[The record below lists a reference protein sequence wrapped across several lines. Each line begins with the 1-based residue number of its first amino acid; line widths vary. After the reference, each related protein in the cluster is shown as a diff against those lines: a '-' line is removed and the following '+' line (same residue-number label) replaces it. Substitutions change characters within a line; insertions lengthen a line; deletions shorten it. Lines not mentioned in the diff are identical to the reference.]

1 MSFDIKP
8 AGHEF
13 GYGRAPF
20 PFVMVDG
27 ASAMATFNGLRE
39 GWQDASPVIWG
50 DSEEASR
57 LFELHDEAPDDTV
70 RSVLAETKGKTAAAL
85 MDAHDAA
92 HKASLAAWYSKR
104 GEAAPQT
111 QSEEA
116 PRGEWPDDVFPYQ
129 VPLSLIDVAT
139 GRPKEQVL
147 IGLIPTARAWEI
159 PAYHA
164 FGNWNACP
172 SPAIHVA
179 LAREWAERYGAR
191 LIANTSS
198 VIEFEVERPITS
210 RSDALSLA
218 ELQYRYCNDIV
229 LQGMGTLEGLAASLI
244 GAKYWYFWWD

>member
-8 AGHEF
+8 AGHAF
-13 GYGRAPF
+13 GYGHAPF
-20 PFVMVDG
+20 PFVMADG
-27 ASAMATFNGLRE
+27 ASAMATFKGLRE

-50 DSEEASR
+50 SSEEASR
-57 LFELHDEAPDDTV
+57 LFELNDDAPDDTV
-70 RSVLAETKGKTAAAL
+70 PSVLAEARGATATAL
-85 MDAHDAA
+85 MDARDAA
-92 HKASLAAWYSKR
+92 HQASLAAWYAKR
-104 GEAAPQT
+104 GEAVPKADT
-111 QSEEA
+111 EHG
-116 PRGEWPDDVFPYQ
+116 PRGEWPEDVFPHQ
-129 VPLSLIDVAT
+129 VPLSLIDAET

-179 LAREWAERYGAR
+179 LARAWAEQYGAR

-210 RSDALSLA
+210 RADALALA

-229 LQGMGTLEGLAASLI
+229 LQGMGTIDGLAASLI